1 MANLQ
6 VVIAS
11 VLRDVLLA
19 QHEANLLTEALAKQ
33 YREAGVLSQLN
44 LPAVTIGDMEL
55 SFRLGMVTEDDI
67 VIAIAN
73 SGEAHGATP
82 HKPVGEPQQQCGEA
96 AASDTPSTLESIA
109 SMLPSSVASMEV
121 IVDAEQLAALPESV
135 IQSVTLKVST
145 QGGVKITDS

>member
-55 SFRLGMVTEDDI
+55 SFRF
-67 VIAIAN
+67 AIAN
-73 SGEAHGATP
+73 SDEPHGDTP
-82 HKPVGEPQQQCGEA
+82 HKPVGEPRQQCGEA
-96 AASDTPSTLESIA
+96 AVSDNPSTLESIA

-121 IVDAEQLAALPESV
+121 IVDAEQLAALPDSV

>member
-55 SFRLGMVTEDDI
+55 
-67 VIAIAN
+67 
-73 SGEAHGATP
+73 
-82 HKPVGEPQQQCGEA
+82 
-96 AASDTPSTLESIA
+96 
-109 SMLPSSVASMEV
+109 
-121 IVDAEQLAALPESV
+121 
-135 IQSVTLKVST
+135 
-145 QGGVKITDS
+145 

>member
-55 SFRLGMVTEDDI
+55 SFRF
-67 VIAIAN
+67 AIAN
-73 SGEAHGATP
+73 S
-82 HKPVGEPQQQCGEA
+82 GEPQQQCGEA

>member
-55 SFRLGMVTEDDI
+55 SFRF
-67 VIAIAN
+67 AIAN
-73 SGEAHGATP
+73 SG
-82 HKPVGEPQQQCGEA
+82 
-96 AASDTPSTLESIA
+96 
-109 SMLPSSVASMEV
+109 
-121 IVDAEQLAALPESV
+121 
-135 IQSVTLKVST
+135 
-145 QGGVKITDS
+145 

>member
-55 SFRLGMVTEDDI
+55 SFRF
-67 VIAIAN
+67 AIAN

-82 HKPVGEPQQQCGEA
+82 HEPVGEPQQQCGEA
-96 AASDTPSTLESIA
+96 AASDTPSTLESI
-109 SMLPSSVASMEV
+109 ASMEV

>member
-55 SFRLGMVTEDDI
+55 SFRF
-67 VIAIAN
+67 AIAN

-82 HKPVGEPQQQCGEA
+82 HEPVGEA

>member
-33 YREAGVLSQLN
+33 YREVLSQLN

-55 SFRLGMVTEDDI
+55 SFRF
-67 VIAIAN
+67 AIAN
-73 SGEAHGATP
+73 SGEAHGDTP
-82 HKPVGEPQQQCGEA
+82 HEPVGEPQQQCGEA

-121 IVDAEQLAALPESV
+121 IVDAEQLATLPESV

>member
-55 SFRLGMVTEDDI
+55 SFRF
-67 VIAIAN
+67 AIAN
-73 SGEAHGATP
+73 SGEALGDTP
-82 HKPVGEPQQQCGEA
+82 HEPVGEPQQQCGEA
-96 AASDTPSTLESIA
+96 AASDTPSTLESIV
-109 SMLPSSVASMEV
+109 SMLPNSVASMEV
-121 IVDAEQLAALPESV
+121 IVDAEQLATLPESV

>member
-55 SFRLGMVTEDDI
+55 SFRF
-67 VIAIAN
+67 AIAN

-109 SMLPSSVASMEV
+109 SMEV